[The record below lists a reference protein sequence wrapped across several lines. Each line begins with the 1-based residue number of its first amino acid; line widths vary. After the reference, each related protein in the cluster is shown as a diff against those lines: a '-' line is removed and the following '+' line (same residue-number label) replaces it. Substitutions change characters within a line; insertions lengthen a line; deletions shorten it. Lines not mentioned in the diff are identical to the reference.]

1 MITLNPEDKIVVYQD
16 MYNKNLVLK
25 IQQQEKVVDNWVL
38 IRGNKEK
45 SKKHNRINGD
55 NNKKIA
61 VVADACNN
69 SNSSYCNKEYAT
81 RHSIP
86 ILLVDDEEDLLMT
99 FDLFLRSE
107 GYDNIKAFSSS
118 KSLLRY
124 LLESK
129 RMMQYKLVIM
139 DIRMPDINGMQL
151 YQIIRILN
159 PSIKT
164 MFLTA
169 LDAVEELTSIYPEIK
184 PTDILRKPIDN
195 NQFIEAVNDKVSG
208 LEITT

>member
-1 MITLNPEDKIVVYQD
+1 
-16 MYNKNLVLK
+16 VLK

-99 FDLFLRSE
+99 FDFFLRSE